1 MFFTGY
7 LLVVGLSTLFSLFQ
21 SLVLNCSLYIS
32 MSIELN
38 EMKLQRMFKIRLL
51 RMDTGTKSQ
60 TPLVDGVVNDAL
72 RQLVTLFNT

>member
-21 SLVLNCSLYIS
+21 SLVLNRSLYLS

-38 EMKLQRMFKIRLL
+38 EM
-51 RMDTGTKSQ
+51 
-60 TPLVDGVVNDAL
+60 NE
-72 RQLVTLFNT
+72 